1 MFLYQNVPQGLRSPH
16 LPIKSSEKYNT
27 QTKIA
32 EAIIIIMIII
42 YYALS
47 GLLTQMLINGLKIKS

>member
-16 LPIKSSEKYNT
+16 LPIKSSKKYNP

-32 EAIIIIMIII
+32 EAIILIIIIII

-47 GLLTQMLINGLKIKS
+47 SLTQMLINGLKIKS